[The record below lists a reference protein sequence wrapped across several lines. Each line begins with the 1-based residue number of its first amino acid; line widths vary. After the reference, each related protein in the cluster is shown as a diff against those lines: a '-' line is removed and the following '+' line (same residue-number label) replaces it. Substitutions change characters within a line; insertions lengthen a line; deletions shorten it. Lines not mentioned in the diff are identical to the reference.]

1 MTVSWKKGRGKLG
14 PLTPLLGSWEA
25 RADSPRGP
33 LKCTRTFAAVLDGKY
48 IQLKCTWQFSN
59 SSYEEIALFGV
70 EEGELRFWS
79 FTSDGKRSSGVLAS
93 APEVHEGAI
102 CFEAQVPAGVAR
114 QIYWP
119 SAEGGMSWAVE
130 SKSKKGW
137 HRFTEH
143 RYTAT
148 E

>member
-1 MTVSWKKGRGKLG
+1 M
-14 PLTPLLGSWEA
+14 LLVA
-25 RADSPRGP
+25 
-33 LKCTRTFAAVLDGKY
+33 
-48 IQLKCTWQFSN
+48 
-59 SSYEEIALFGV
+59 EE
-70 EEGELRFWS
+70 
-79 FTSDGKRSSGVLAS
+79 TD
-93 APEVHEGAI
+93 APEVGERLA
-102 CFEAQVPAGVAR
+102 AQVPAGVAR